1 MTSPSY
7 RDVLTA
13 AERLSG
19 RVHRTPVLTSALLDS
34 ASGASLFFKCEHLQ
48 KVGAFK
54 ARGAANAVFSLDESY
69 IKQGFAT
76 HSSGNHGAALAR
88 AAALRQVPAYIVVP
102 SNAPQVK
109 QDAIAAYGAEIILCE
124 PTLAAREQTLAAVIE
139 RTGAVAVHPYDDPR
153 VIAGQGTATL
163 ELIEQVPGLD
173 VIVVPV
179 GGGGLL
185 AGTCLV
191 AEQVGISV
199 IAAEPVGA
207 DDAHRSFTAG
217 QRITQHTPDTI
228 CDGLQTTLGAQNF
241 DIIRPRL
248 EQVMVLEDSVTA
260 HAMALIW
267 TRMKQVVEPSAAI
280 VLAAVLTNPVR
291 FAGRKVGLVLTGGN
305 VDLERLPFGRDHE
318 RNSPSR

>member
-1 MTSPSY
+1 MSVGY
-7 RDVLTA
+7 RDVLAA
-13 AERLSG
+13 AERLIG
-19 RVHRTPVLTSALLDS
+19 RVHRTPVLTSALLNE
-34 ASGASLFFKCEHLQ
+34 ASGASLYFKCEQLQ

-54 ARGAANAVFSLDESY
+54 ARGAVNAVFSLNESY
-69 IKQGFAT
+69 IKQGVAT

-102 SNAPQVK
+102 STAPRVK

-124 PTLAAREQTLAAVIE
+124 PTLAAREETLAAVIE
-139 RTGAVAVHPYDDPR
+139 QTGAVAVHPYDDPQ
-153 VIAGQGTATL
+153 VIAGQGTVAL
-163 ELIEQVPGLD
+163 ELVEQVTGLD
-173 VIVVPV
+173 TIVVPV

-191 AEQVGISV
+191 AEQAGVSV
-199 IAAEPVGA
+199 IAAEPAGA
-207 DDAHRSFTAG
+207 DDAHRSIVSG
-217 QRITQHTPDTI
+217 QRVTAHAPNTI

-248 EQVMVLEDSVTA
+248 EQVVVLEDSATA

-280 VLAAVLTNPVR
+280 VLAAVLANPAR
-291 FAGRKVGLVLTGGN
+291 FTGRKVGLVLTGGN
-305 VDLERLPFGRDHE
+305 VDLERLPFGIDHE